1 MNKKASIVIRC
12 LNENNNLK
20 TLLPILL
27 QQSYKNFEIIFVDS
41 GSTDGS
47 LETITNY
54 LEKNTN
60 IKLFHIK
67 KKTLPL
73 EDLLIL
79 VFQKL
84 MENILFH

>member
-67 KKTLPL
+67 KDFTFGRS
-73 EDLLIL
+73 LIL